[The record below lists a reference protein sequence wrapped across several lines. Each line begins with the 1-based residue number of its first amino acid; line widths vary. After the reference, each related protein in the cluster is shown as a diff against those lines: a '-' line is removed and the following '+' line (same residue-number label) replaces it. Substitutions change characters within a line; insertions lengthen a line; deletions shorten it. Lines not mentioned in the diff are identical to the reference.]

1 MDANGDPLI
10 GVNILVKGT
19 SKGTTTDFDGQF
31 ILDDVDD
38 QAVLVFS
45 YIGYKTQEVA
55 IDGRTS
61 LKVIMQDDA
70 QTLDE
75 VVVTALGIER
85 DEKALGYAVQKVGG
99 QEVSSA
105 KGVDVATSLTGR
117 VAGLNIKNST
127 EFNVAPSIEL
137 RGESP
142 LIVIDGVATQ
152 FVSLRDIPADDI
164 ESIDVLKGAT
174 ASALYGS
181 RGGSGAIMVTT
192 RSGMGE
198 KGLHV
203 SVNSSTMFEAGY
215 LAIPKMQ
222 SEYGRTIN
230 TATNTYNRS
239 GGGAWGPPLDGREV
253 IQWDPISKTMKEM
266 PFIARG
272 KNNFKNF
279 LQQGYILN
287 NNINI
292 RQTGEM

>member
-1 MDANGDPLI
+1 
-10 GVNILVKGT
+10 
-19 SKGTTTDFDGQF
+19 
-31 ILDDVDD
+31 
-38 QAVLVFS
+38 
-45 YIGYKTQEVA
+45 
-55 IDGRTS
+55 
-61 LKVIMQDDA
+61 MQDDA

-164 ESIDVLKGAT
+164 EDITVLKGAT

-181 RGGSGAIMVTT
+181 RGGAGAIMITTKKSKKEGLDVT
-192 RSGMGE
+192 
-198 KGLHV
+198 
-203 SVNSSTMFEAGY
+203 VNSSTMTDLGY
-215 LAIPKMQ
+215 LVRPEVQ
-222 SEYGRTIN
+222 TSYS
-230 TATNTYNRS
+230 S
-239 GGGAWGPPLDGREV
+239 GQGG
-253 IQWDPISKTMKEM
+253 I
-266 PFIARG
+266 
-272 KNNFKNF
+272 
-279 LQQGYILN
+279 Y
-287 NNINI
+287 
-292 RQTGEM
+292 QTGSYVWGDKLDIGRKIGRASCRERVWVAGGEGAIEE